1 MGGNQQHS
9 SLTTESYA
17 NLEQLLFGL
26 YWVLF
31 SFFFNF
37 WFYFYDQGI
46 EDGLTVLPVDLMGQ
60 ACCFEFS

>member
-9 SLTTESYA
+9 SLTTKSNA
-17 NLEQLLFGL
+17 NIEQLLFGL
-26 YWVLF
+26 YWVWF

-37 WFYFYDQGI
+37 WFYFYDQRI
-46 EDGLTVLPVDLMGQ
+46 EDGLTMFAVGLMGQ